1 MQIGEWQQIISCL
14 FLLFYMFLA
23 AFSLYLT
30 VHSRDWQ
37 TREQGNDMQLEAAR
51 PWTSNSVPKGF
62 LAHVICTLPLG
73 RAHSQL
79 S

>member
-51 PWTSNSVPKGF
+51 P
-62 LAHVICTLPLG
+62 
-73 RAHSQL
+73 
-79 S
+79 